1 MSSELPSLVEL
12 IVEINDNLTRAKI
25 SFGFGGALALAYYTA
40 EPRTTDDIDMNIS
53 VPKSRIGEV
62 FSLLPPSISWSAAD
76 IAQCARDGQ
85 IRLWCGVPKQ
95 GIPID
100 LFFPEHAFH
109 DAVAKATS
117 EHAFRAK
124 DYKIP
129 IISAAHLTVF
139 KVLFNRPQDWVD
151 IEKMLL
157 ANTVDVVE
165 VNRWL
170 EELLGKDDD
179 LFQRFRDLC
188 EEVLKADPAKHTNE
202 RIIHWGKKLERR
214 EPTGGSFFLHLSYN
228 IS

>member
-1 MSSELPSLVEL
+1 MSSELPSLVGL
-12 IVEINDNLTRAKI
+12 IVEINDDLTQANI
-25 SFGFGGALALAYYTA
+25 SHGFGGALALAYYTA
-40 EPRTTDDIDMNIS
+40 EPRTTDDIDINIS
-53 VPKSRIGEV
+53 VPKSRVGEV
-62 FSLLPPSISWSAAD
+62 FSVLPPSVGWSATD
-76 IAQCARDGQ
+76 IAQCAKDGQ
-85 IRLWCGVPKQ
+85 VRLWCGVPRE

-117 EHAFRAK
+117 EHVFRTK

-129 IISAAHLTVF
+129 IISAAHLAVF

-165 VNRWL
+165 ANRWL

-188 EEVLKADPAKHTNE
+188 DASLKADPAKHANE
-202 RIIHWGKKLERR
+202 RIIHWGLRD
-214 EPTGGSFFLHLSYN
+214 GAN
-228 IS
+228 